1 MKLLEWFRPK
11 KAKVPTLVLSA
22 HSIEVLHERAIE
34 RARASGSA
42 EDCGRANR
50 LNGAKLT
57 LLAALAEQ
65 CPWEH

>member
-1 MKLLEWFRPK
+1 MKLLDWFKPK

-42 EDCGRANR
+42 EDCARANR
-50 LNGAKLT
+50 MNGAKIT
-57 LLAALAEQ
+57 LLTALGPQ
-65 CPWEH
+65 PSWEN